1 MHFTFSAEVW
11 RWPARP
17 AWHFVTVP
25 FDVAD
30 EIEEASS
37 ERGGFDSVKVEVT
50 LEQFT
55 WGTSLF
61 PSAEHESLI
70 LPLKKAARDAGG
82 VTEGDVVTLTLSL
95 VRT

>member
-25 FDVAD
+25 FEVAD
-30 EIEEASS
+30 EIEDASS

-50 LEQFT
+50 LGRFT
-55 WGTSLF
+55 WSTSLF

-70 LPLKKAARDAGG
+70 LPPEPFAAFFDFIAL
-82 VTEGDVVTLTLSL
+82 GDTAVLT
-95 VRT
+95 VRLIAR

>member
-25 FDVAD
+25 FEVAD
-30 EIEEASS
+30 EIEDASS

-50 LEQFT
+50 LGQFT
-55 WGTSLF
+55 WSTSLF

-82 VTEGDVVTLTLSL
+82 IAEGDTAVLT
-95 VRT
+95 VRLITR

>member
-1 MHFTFSAEVW
+1 MQFTFSAEVW

>member
-1 MHFTFSAEVW
+1 MYFTFSAEVW

-30 EIEEASS
+30 EIEDASR

-50 LEQFT
+50 LAQFT
-55 WGTSLF
+55 WSTSLF

-70 LPLKKAARDAGG
+70 LPLKKAARDAGD
-82 VTEGDVVTLTLSL
+82 VTEGDTVLLG
-95 VRT
+95 VRLIAR